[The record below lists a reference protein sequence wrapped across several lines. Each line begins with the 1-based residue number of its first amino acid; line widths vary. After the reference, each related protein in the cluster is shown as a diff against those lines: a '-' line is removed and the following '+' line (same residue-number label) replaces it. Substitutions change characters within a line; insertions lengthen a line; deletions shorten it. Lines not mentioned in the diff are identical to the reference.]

1 MKRKSPRSVFTT
13 AVLSFI
19 RLNGGSNVLNVHA
32 GFPDA
37 TVKAVSNS
45 LSSLWNGNYLTRV
58 KGVTKNVSGQTLYD
72 YTAKTIAPKRAKP
85 VLLWKDIIAVT
96 PEEDEAMS
104 KLAMNIDEPKH
115 SILDEAKAQEMLGA
129 YRRKH
134 PKIAA
139 AWNGEKPSILDEA
152 QEIIYG
158 DREKTYGA
166 PDKNLKMIGDLWTAY
181 SGVPFTAEDVCNM
194 MILLKVARLANDPKH
209 RDSQVDLCGYAALME
224 RIQK

>member
-32 GFPDA
+32 GFPDV
-37 TVKAVSNS
+37 TIKAVSNS

-104 KLAMNIDEPKH
+104 KLAMNIDAHSSGHQFDIPK
-115 SILDEAKAQEMLGA
+115 
-129 YRRKH
+129 
-134 PKIAA
+134 
-139 AWNGEKPSILDEA
+139 SILDEA

-166 PDKNLKMIGDLWTAY
+166 PDKNLKMIGDLWAAY

>member
-1 MKRKSPRSVFTT
+1 MKRKQPRSEFTT
-13 AVLSFI
+13 AVLAFI
-19 RLNGGSNVLNVHA
+19 RLNPGSNVLNVHA

-37 TVKAVSNS
+37 TVKTVSNS
-45 LSSLWNGNYLTRV
+45 LSSLWVGRYLSRV
-58 KGVTKNVSGQTLYD
+58 KGKEKNAGGLPLYD
-72 YTAKTIAPKRAKP
+72 YTVKTTGPKRIKP
-85 VLLWKDIIAVT
+85 VLRDFASTVDLPGMDSYSSGHQFDV
-96 PEEDEAMS
+96 
-104 KLAMNIDEPKH
+104 PK
-115 SILDEAKAQEMLGA
+115 
-129 YRRKH
+129 
-134 PKIAA
+134 
-139 AWNGEKPSILDEA
+139 SILDEA

-166 PDKNLKMIGDLWTAY
+166 PDKNLKMIGDLWAAY

>member
-19 RLNGGSNVLNVHA
+19 RLNKGSNVLNVHA
-32 GFPDA
+32 GFPDV
-37 TVKAVSNS
+37 TIKAVSNS
-45 LSSLWNGNYLTRV
+45 LSSLWNGKYLTRV

-104 KLAMNIDEPKH
+104 KLAMNIDIPK
-115 SILDEAKAQEMLGA
+115 
-129 YRRKH
+129 
-134 PKIAA
+134 
-139 AWNGEKPSILDEA
+139 SILDEA

-166 PDKNLKMIGDLWTAY
+166 PDKNLKMIGDLWAAY

>member
-19 RLNGGSNVLNVHA
+19 RLNAGSNVLNVHA

-37 TVKAVSNS
+37 TIKAVSNS
-45 LSSLWNGNYLTRV
+45 LSSLWVGRYLSRV
-58 KGVTKNVSGQTLYD
+58 KGVTKNISGQTLYD
-72 YTAKTIAPKRAKP
+72 YTAKSSHPKRAKP

-104 KLAMNIDEPKH
+104 KLAMNIDAHSSGHQFDIPK
-115 SILDEAKAQEMLGA
+115 
-129 YRRKH
+129 
-134 PKIAA
+134 
-139 AWNGEKPSILDEA
+139 SILDEA

-166 PDKNLKMIGDLWTAY
+166 PDKNLKMIGDLWAAY